1 MVCDGASDTEGHET
15 VTSTPDQLA
24 QKTPG
29 SLQASIQEGIKA
41 EIVPLFDELRRFTD
55 RRIAELS
62 SEIHATVQLFDF
74 GEANLSGQL
83 AKIQEQV
90 AVMVAVPAAATRNS
104 GLELEAVVQAT
115 EAAANQIME
124 AAEAIGDWLRDGS
137 RDVASI
143 EIVASKLNS
152 IFEACTFQDITGQ
165 RIRRAIQHLQH
176 VETMLTEVMP
186 SQTAVV
192 DTNDRVVVNP
202 DLVQDDVDRVFALA
216 ARLGEPGA
224 EGAAAL
230 RPAMA
235 QNDVDRMFSATAA
248 LPNGAAAA
256 PALAQDD
263 IDNMFGAAA
272 ALPGG
277 TAVALDQG
285 GIDDMFAAPQSALV
299 PSNDPAGKPE
309 LGQDDVDRMFG

>member
-1 MVCDGASDTEGHET
+1 
-15 VTSTPDQLA
+15 VTSTPDHVA
-24 QKTPG
+24 ERGPG
-29 SLQASIQEGIKA
+29 SLQDCIQEGIKA
-41 EIVPLFDELRRFTD
+41 EIAPLFDELRRFTD

-90 AVMVAVPAAATRNS
+90 AVMVAIPVASTRNS

-143 EIVASKLNS
+143 EDVASKLNS
-152 IFEACTFQDITGQ
+152 IFEACTFQDVTGQ

-186 SQTAVV
+186 IQATVAA
-192 DTNDRVVVNP
+192 DTIERVVVNP

-216 ARLGEPGA
+216 ARLAEQGA
-224 EGAAAL
+224 
-230 RPAMA
+230 PANAPADVA
-235 QNDVDRMFSATAA
+235 QNDVDQMFAA
-248 LPNGAAAA
+248 VPAMQKGAAAA
-256 PALAQDD
+256 PAEPAS
-263 IDNMFGAAA
+263 A
-272 ALPGG
+272 ALPEL
-277 TAVALDQG
+277 AQ
-285 GIDDMFAAPQSALV
+285 
-299 PSNDPAGKPE
+299 NDI
-309 LGQDDVDRMFG
+309 DRMFG

>member
-1 MVCDGASDTEGHET
+1 

-24 QKTPG
+24 QSTQG
-29 SLQASIQEGIKA
+29 SLQDSIQEGIKA
-41 EIVPLFDELRRFTD
+41 EIAPLFAELRHFTD

-90 AVMVAVPAAATRNS
+90 AAMVAVPAAATRNS

-124 AAEAIGDWLRDGS
+124 AAEAIGDWLRTGS

-143 EIVASKLNS
+143 EEIATKLNS
-152 IFEACTFQDITGQ
+152 IFEACSFQDVTGQ
-165 RIRRAIQHLQH
+165 RIRSAIQHLQH
-176 VETMLTEVMP
+176 VETMLSEVMP
-186 SQTAVV
+186 AQADHTP
-192 DTNDRVVVNP
+192 TLERVKVNP

-216 ARLGEPGA
+216 ARLA
-224 EGAAAL
+224 EQNAQGGSVGL
-230 RPAMA
+230 PEMA
-235 QNDVDRMFSATAA
+235 QNDVDQMF
-248 LPNGAAAA
+248 AAA
-256 PALAQDD
+256 PATPATSQNGATVIPALAQND
-263 IDNMFGAAA
+263 IDS
-272 ALPGG
+272 
-277 TAVALDQG
+277 
-285 GIDDMFAAPQSALV
+285 MFAVPQAV
-299 PSNDPAGKPE
+299 PVKPSDPALKSE

>member
-1 MVCDGASDTEGHET
+1 M
-15 VTSTPDQLA
+15 TSTPDQLA
-24 QKTPG
+24 QSDK
-29 SLQASIQEGIKA
+29 SRLQDSIQESIKA
-41 EIVPLFDELRRFTD
+41 EIAPLLAELRHFTD

-90 AVMVAVPAAATRNS
+90 AAMVAMPAAATRNS

-124 AAEAIGDWLRDGS
+124 AAEAIGDWLRVGA

-143 EIVASKLNS
+143 EIVAAKLNS
-152 IFEACTFQDITGQ
+152 IFEACSFQDVTGQ

-176 VETMLTEVMP
+176 VETMLSEVMP
-186 SQTAVV
+186 GQAEHVPALQ
-192 DTNDRVVVNP
+192 RVKVNP

-216 ARLGEPGA
+216 ARLAEPG
-224 EGAAAL
+224 
-230 RPAMA
+230 PAGSPIASPDMG
-235 QNDVDRMFSATAA
+235 QEDVDQMFAIGPTPSAASHGVAATAA
-248 LPNGAAAA
+248 LAQNDIDDMFSTTPASTNGAARA

-263 IDNMFGAAA
+263 IDSMFPTPAQPEGYATKGGAR
-272 ALPGG
+272 PG
-277 TAVALDQG
+277 
-285 GIDDMFAAPQSALV
+285 
-299 PSNDPAGKPE
+299 
-309 LGQDDVDRMFG
+309 

>member
-1 MVCDGASDTEGHET
+1 

-24 QKTPG
+24 QS
-29 SLQASIQEGIKA
+29 SLQESIQESIKA
-41 EIVPLFDELRRFTD
+41 EIAPLFAELRHFTD

-74 GEANLSGQL
+74 GEENLSGQL
-83 AKIQEQV
+83 ARIQEQV
-90 AVMVAVPAAATRNS
+90 AAMVAVPAAATRNS

-124 AAEAIGDWLRDGS
+124 AAEAIGDWLRVGA

-152 IFEACTFQDITGQ
+152 IFEACSFQDVTGQ

-176 VETMLTEVMP
+176 VETMLSEVMP
-186 SQTAVV
+186 AQAEHTPVME
-192 DTNDRVVVNP
+192 RVKVNP

-216 ARLGEPGA
+216 ARLAEQGVQGGA
-224 EGAAAL
+224 VASPDMG
-230 RPAMA
+230 
-235 QNDVDRMFSATAA
+235 QNDVDQMFATAPA
-248 LPNGAAAA
+248 GLSSLGGTP
-256 PALAQDD
+256 PALAQDA
-263 IDNMFGAAA
+263 IDDMFGAAPAANGAAA
-272 ALPGG
+272 ALPQNDIDSMFTTPQAVPVKPSDSVG
-277 TAVALDQG
+277 TA
-285 GIDDMFAAPQSALV
+285 
-299 PSNDPAGKPE
+299 E